1 MQIVAP
7 QKNGSLKNRLDFF
20 GSYSRERERER
31 ERERIGAT
39 PKQGFSPVELGL
51 IHPTL

>member
-31 ERERIGAT
+31 ERIGAT